1 MASKHSSKKTTAPV
15 SADKARSLWLAG
27 LGAVSIARKRG
38 NEAFVSLIGEGK
50 EFQTRADKLTREIS
64 ADTKAQLKGALAPVR
79 AAIEQNAQRVGTTV
93 QNIAA
98 ATLSRLGI
106 PTKADIEELTR
117 RVTALSRQL
126 KTAK

>member
-1 MASKHSSKKTTAPV
+1 MASKKTTSKTTVQTPT
-15 SADKARSLWLAG
+15 DKARALWLAG

-38 NEAFVSLIGEGK
+38 SEAFAGLIGEGRD
-50 EFQTRADKLTREIS
+50 FQAHAEKLAREVS
-64 ADTKAQLKGALAPVR
+64 ADAKAQVKGAIGPVR
-79 AAIEQNAQRVGTTV
+79 TAIEQNAQKAAKVA
-93 QNIAA
+93 QNVVAGA
-98 ATLSRLGI
+98 LSRLGV